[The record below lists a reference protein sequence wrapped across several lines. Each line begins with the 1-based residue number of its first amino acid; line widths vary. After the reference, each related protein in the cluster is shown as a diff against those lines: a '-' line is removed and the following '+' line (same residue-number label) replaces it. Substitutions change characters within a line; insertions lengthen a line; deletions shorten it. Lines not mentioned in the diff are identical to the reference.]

1 MERTVKIGGKDVRM
15 QASAAT
21 PVFYR
26 RKLNRDVLV
35 DLAPFMA
42 GKEMADFSVF
52 ENLAYIMAKRADP
65 EGVPDDIVDWLDQFD
80 SATAIFDALPE
91 IMALW
96 VATQQTTSTAKKK
109 SARQSGK

>member
-1 MERTVKIGGKDVRM
+1 MEKSVTIGGKVVKM

-26 RKLNRDVLV
+26 RKFNRDVLV
-35 DLAPFMA
+35 DLSPFMA
-42 GKEMADFSVF
+42 GKDMADFAVF

-80 SATAIFDALPE
+80 SATAIYDALPE
-91 IMALW
+91 IMELW
-96 VATQQTTSTAKKK
+96 TASQKTTSTAKKK
-109 SARQSGK
+109 SVPQKGK

>member
-1 MERTVKIGGKDVRM
+1 MEKSVNIGGKVVKM

-26 RKLNRDVLV
+26 RKFNRDVLV

-42 GKEMADFSVF
+42 GTDMADFEVF

-65 EGVPDDIVDWLDQFD
+65 EGVPDDVVDWLDQFD
-80 SATAIFDALPE
+80 SPQAIYDALPE
-91 IMALW
+91 IMVLW
-96 VATQQTTSTAKKK
+96 VAAQKTTSTAKKK
-109 SARQSGK
+109 SVPPKGK

>member
-26 RKLNRDVLV
+26 RKFNRDILV

-42 GKEMADFSVF
+42 GKEMDDLGVF

-65 EGVPDDIVDWLDQFD
+65 EGVPDDIVEWLDQFD
-80 SATAIFDALPE
+80 AATAIFDALPE
-91 IMALW
+91 IMTLW
-96 VATQQTTSTAKKK
+96 VATQKTTSTAKKK
-109 SARQSGK
+109 SGRQSGK